1 MSLKKNLVRA
11 RSHIIFMLALISAFT
26 LVINLESMTFENRV
40 SPKSTI
46 KHIVDLKMPEKRN
59 LTAEE
64 LEWAKIAW
72 KYFQNNTIEKTGMV
86 NSVNNYKSSTLWDS
100 SSYLMA
106 VISVERLG
114 IIDKAEFST
123 RVDKFLQ
130 SIISLPLFEDK
141 LPNKVYNT
149 ESLEMVDY
157 SNKASEK
164 GIGWSA
170 LDIGRLMVPLNILV
184 WNYPEFTPQV
194 KQITRKWS
202 LTSII
207 KKGELYGAIVE
218 NGKTEYL
225 QEGRLGY
232 EEYGAKSFQL
242 VGLDVS
248 NAIDY
253 TTWLR
258 FINIHGINI
267 PTDSRD
273 PEKFTAHNY
282 VVSEPYILDGIEYG
296 WDQISREFA
305 GRIYNVQKAHYEK
318 TGKLT
323 AVSEDNIDQAPYF
336 VYNTVFTDG
345 EKWSAITED
354 GTDASQYKTL
364 STKAVFGWH
373 MLYETDYTKKLM
385 NAVSKLNDPEKGW
398 YSGLYD
404 KTGKPNKS
412 LTANTNGII
421 LETLAYKQTGVLLR
435 L

>member
-26 LVINLESMTFENRV
+26 LVISLEKMTFENRV

-46 KHIVDLKMPEKRN
+46 KNTVTLKMPKMRD
-59 LTAEE
+59 LTSEE
-64 LEWAKIAW
+64 LGWAKIAW
-72 KYFQNNTIEKTGMV
+72 RYFQNNTIEKTGMV

-106 VISVERLG
+106 VISVQRLG
-114 IIDKAEFST
+114 IINDNEFKL
-123 RVDKFLQ
+123 RVNKFLN
-130 SIISLPLFEDK
+130 SMVNLPLFENK
-141 LPNKVYNT
+141 LPNKVYHT
-149 ESLEMVDY
+149 ETLAMVDY
-157 SNKASEK
+157 TNKAVEK

-194 KQITRKWS
+194 KKITKKWD
-202 LTSII
+202 LASIT
-207 KKGELYGAIVE
+207 KNGELYGAILE

-232 EEYGAKSFQL
+232 EEYGAKAYQL

-253 TTWLR
+253 TSWLK
-258 FINIHGINI
+258 FIDIDGINV

-273 PEKFTAHNY
+273 PAKFTAHNY

-305 GRIYNVQKAHYEK
+305 GRVYSAQKAHYEK
-318 TGKLT
+318 TGVLT

-345 EKWSAITED
+345 KEWNAITED
-354 GTDASQYKTL
+354 GTDASEFKTL
-364 STKAVFGWH
+364 STKTAFGWH
-373 MLYETDYTKKLM
+373 MLYESEYTKKLM
-385 NAVSKLNDPEKGW
+385 DVASKLSDPEQGW
-398 YSGLYD
+398 YSGRYE
-404 KTGKPNKS
+404 KTGKPNKAI
-412 LTANTNGII
+412 TANTNGII
-421 LETLAYKQTGVLLR
+421 LEALAYKQTGVLLKP
-435 L
+435 